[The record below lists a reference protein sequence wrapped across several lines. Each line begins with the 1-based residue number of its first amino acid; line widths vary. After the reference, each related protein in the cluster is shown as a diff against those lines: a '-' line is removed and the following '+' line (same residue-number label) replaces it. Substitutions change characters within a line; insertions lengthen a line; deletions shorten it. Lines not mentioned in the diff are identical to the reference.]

1 MRRIISVLAVAA
13 VMAVATMALPGTA
26 FAESCFDD
34 LAKLPGPGPGKEVSK
49 VATTL
54 AHTQTTPGAA
64 KLIPA
69 LQEAKQALCQN
80 PS

>member
-1 MRRIISVLAVAA
+1 MRRIISVLAVTA

-34 LAKLPGPGPGKEVSK
+34 FAKLPGPGPGKELVSPL
-49 VATTL
+49 ATSL
-54 AHTQTTPGAA
+54 AHAQATPVAA

-69 LQEAKQALCQN
+69 LQEAKQACD
-80 PS
+80 P